1 MIRFENGSVIL
12 SSRVSQ
18 SIFSI
23 LGVVN
28 VPDWI
33 MLPLNEH
40 QIVAPSMLWIFLI
53 DQRYRQRRNR

>member
-28 VPDWI
+28 VPDGI
-33 MLPLNEH
+33 RLPLNEH

-53 DQRYRQRRNR
+53 DQRYRQLRNR

>member
-28 VPDWI
+28 VPDGI
-33 MLPLNEH
+33 RLPLNEH
-40 QIVAPSMLWIFLI
+40 QIVAPSMPWVFLI
-53 DQRYRQRRNR
+53 DQRYRQLRNR

>member
-1 MIRFENGSVIL
+1 MIRFEKGSVML
-12 SSRVSQ
+12 SSRVYQ
-18 SIFSI
+18 SVFSI
-23 LGVVN
+23 WGLVN

-53 DQRYRQRRNR
+53 DQRYRQLRNR

>member
-1 MIRFENGSVIL
+1 MIRFENGLVML

-18 SIFSI
+18 SVFSI
-23 LGVVN
+23 WGLVN

-40 QIVAPSMLWIFLI
+40 QIVAPSMLWVFLI
-53 DQRYRQRRNR
+53 DQNYRQLRNR

>member
-1 MIRFENGSVIL
+1 MIRSENGSVIL

-23 LGVVN
+23 WGLVN
-28 VPDWI
+28 VPDCI

-40 QIVAPSMLWIFLI
+40 QIVAPSMPWVFPI
-53 DQRYRQRRNR
+53 DQNYRQLRNR

>member
-28 VPDWI
+28 VPDGI
-33 MLPLNEH
+33 RLPLNEH
-40 QIVAPSMLWIFLI
+40 QIVAPSMPWVFLI
-53 DQRYRQRRNR
+53 DQNYRQLRNR

>member
-40 QIVAPSMLWIFLI
+40 QIVAPSMLWVFFFF
-53 DQRYRQRRNR
+53 

>member
-1 MIRFENGSVIL
+1 MIRFENGLVIL

-40 QIVAPSMLWIFLI
+40 QIVAPSMPWVFPIH
-53 DQRYRQRRNR
+53 QSYRQLRNR

>member
-1 MIRFENGSVIL
+1 MIRFENGLVIL

-53 DQRYRQRRNR
+53 DQRYRQLRNR

>member
-1 MIRFENGSVIL
+1 MIRSENGLVML
-12 SSRVSQ
+12 SSRVYQ
-18 SIFSI
+18 SVFSI

-40 QIVAPSMLWIFLI
+40 QIVAPSMPWVFLI
-53 DQRYRQRRNR
+53 DQRYRQLRNR

>member
-1 MIRFENGSVIL
+1 MIRSENGSVIL

-40 QIVAPSMLWIFLI
+40 QIVAPSMPWVFPI
-53 DQRYRQRRNR
+53 DQSYRQLRNR

>member
-12 SSRVSQ
+12 SSRVYQ
-18 SIFSI
+18 SVFLIWG
-23 LGVVN
+23 LVN

-53 DQRYRQRRNR
+53 DQRYRQLRNR

>member
-33 MLPLNEH
+33 RLPLNEH
-40 QIVAPSMLWIFLI
+40 QIVAPSMFWIFLI
-53 DQRYRQRRNR
+53 DQRYRQLRNR

>member
-40 QIVAPSMLWIFLI
+40 QIVAPSMPWVFLI
-53 DQRYRQRRNR
+53 DQNYRQLRNR

>member
-1 MIRFENGSVIL
+1 MIRLEKGSVIL

-28 VPDWI
+28 VPDWM

-40 QIVAPSMLWIFLI
+40 QIVAPSMPWVFPI
-53 DQRYRQRRNR
+53 DQIYRQLRNR

>member
-1 MIRFENGSVIL
+1 MIRLEKGSVIL

-40 QIVAPSMLWIFLI
+40 QIVAPSMPWVFPI
-53 DQRYRQRRNR
+53 DQSYRQLRNR

>member
-1 MIRFENGSVIL
+1 MIRSENGLVML
-12 SSRVSQ
+12 SSRVYQ
-18 SIFSI
+18 SVFSI
-23 LGVVN
+23 WGLVN

-53 DQRYRQRRNR
+53 DQRYRQLRNR

>member
-40 QIVAPSMLWIFLI
+40 QIVAPSMPWVFLI
-53 DQRYRQRRNR
+53 DQSYRQLRNR

>member
-28 VPDWI
+28 VPDWM

-40 QIVAPSMLWIFLI
+40 QIVAPSMPWVFPI
-53 DQRYRQRRNR
+53 DQSYRQLRNR

>member
-1 MIRFENGSVIL
+1 MIRLEKGSVIL

-28 VPDWI
+28 VPDWM

-40 QIVAPSMLWIFLI
+40 QIVAPSMPWVFPI
-53 DQRYRQRRNR
+53 DQRYRQLRNR

>member
-1 MIRFENGSVIL
+1 MIRFENGLVML
-12 SSRVSQ
+12 SSRVYQ
-18 SIFSI
+18 SVFSI
-23 LGVVN
+23 WGLVN

-53 DQRYRQRRNR
+53 DQSYRQLRNR

>member
-53 DQRYRQRRNR
+53 DQSYRQLRNR